1 MPREAVMEKQEALKK
16 VYLFEGLTSDELD
29 KIINVGE
36 DKNYKGEDVICKE
49 GEAGDGF
56 YAVLSGAVRISVIV
70 PGVGEE
76 ALAILREGDYF
87 GEMALIDG
95 GPRSATAIAHGDSR
109 LMKIEKEAFE
119 RLLFEE
125 LGLAY
130 KLLWVFAKTLSAR
143 LRETDERLK
152 GMMSLA
158 KSF

>member
-1 MPREAVMEKQEALKK
+1 MEKQEALRKI
-16 VYLFEGLTSDELD
+16 YLFEGLTPEELQ
-29 KIINVGE
+29 KVIGIGE
-36 DKNYKGEDVICKE
+36 EKKYTGEETIFKE
-49 GEAGDGF
+49 GDVGDGL

-87 GEMALIDG
+87 GEMALIDDY
-95 GPRSATAIAHGDSR
+95 PRSATAIAHGDSV
-109 LMKIEKEAFE
+109 LLKIEKETFK

-125 LGLAY
+125 LAVAY
-130 KLLWVFAKTLSAR
+130 KLLWVFAKTLSSR

>member
-1 MPREAVMEKQEALKK
+1 MEKQEALRKI
-16 VYLFEGLTSDELD
+16 YLFEGLTPDELN
-29 KIINVGE
+29 KMIQIGE
-36 DKNYKGEDVICKE
+36 EKKYSGEDVIIKE
-49 GEAGDGF
+49 GDPGDGF

-87 GEMALIDG
+87 GEMALIDDH
-95 GPRSATAIAHGDSR
+95 PRSATAISHGDSV
-109 LMKIEKEAFE
+109 LLKIESEAFKK
-119 RLLFEE
+119 LLFEE

-130 KLLWVFAKTLSAR
+130 KLLWVFAKTLSSR